1 MWQFFTERGK
11 KVIQLAHRKALALG
25 HSRVDIEHLLVGLLE
40 ESEGEAARTLIS
52 LGVNLKTALMN
63 LDASF
68 NHFTPISKLMDIPLS
83 DKLKKAIDFAMREAR
98 NLGVNHVGTE
108 HLLLGIL
115 SQPDTFACQFLNSLG
130 VVLAEAQR
138 EISSSLTTAD
148 GRRVEKLSDKL
159 TQKAKTKTPTLD
171 PLGVDLTARAKD
183 GVLDPVIGRSKEIKR
198 VMQVLC
204 RRTKCNPVLVG
215 DPGVGKTAVVEG
227 VAQMLSSCNAPE
239 ILQNRRIVQLNVGS
253 LVAGTKYRGE
263 FEERIRRIIKEVSE
277 SKEVILFI
285 DEMHMLVGAG
295 SAEGAMDAANML
307 KPALARGDFQVIG
320 ATTQDEYRKYIER
333 DGALERRFQPV
344 KIEEPS
350 IEESVRILYGLRSR
364 YEEHHSAVIS
374 DDALTAAANLGAR
387 YIRDR
392 FLPDKGIDLIDEAS
406 ARARLSMMELPLSI
420 KEIED
425 EISDICTKKESA
437 ITEQD
442 FKGAAQLRSEET
454 RLVDKLEE
462 ARKEWKAGYNEDK
475 PFISENDIAE
485 IVAEWTGVPVQHINE
500 GEASRLLRME
510 EEISSRLIGQ
520 DEAVSVVSRAVRR
533 ARSGL
538 KDPKRPIG
546 SFLFLGPTGVG
557 KTELARCLAKFLFGN
572 EDAIVRIDMSEF
584 MEKHEVSKL
593 MGAPPGYVGHDEGGR
608 LTGLIRKRPYSVVLF
623 DEIEKA
629 HHDVFNLLLQ
639 ILEDGTLTDG
649 QGRRADFRNT
659 VVIMTSKVE
668 AQDRA
673 KDSPLGFSLSGNQS
687 LQGWER
693 AKKNIL
699 SEINRLFKPEF
710 LNRIDDTI
718 VFKPLER
725 NELMR
730 IVEIMLSDVESRLND
745 QGIEI
750 EISEEVKSLLIDNG
764 FQPKYGARPLR
775 RAIQTILEN
784 KLADSVLEGKI
795 IKGSHI
801 DITIGENGISFIA
814 K

>member
-25 HSRVDIEHLLVGLLE
+25 HPKIEIEHLLVGLLE
-40 ESEGEAARTLIS
+40 ENEGEAARSLVS

-63 LDASF
+63 LDASLS
-68 NHFTPISKLMDIPLS
+68 HFTPALKQIDLPLS

-115 SQPDTFACQFLNSLG
+115 SQPDTFACQYLNSLG
-130 VVLAEAQR
+130 VELAEVQR
-138 EISSSLTTAD
+138 EISSTLLTAD
-148 GRRVEKLSDKL
+148 GRRVEKFSDKIK
-159 TQKAKTKTPTLD
+159 QKAKTKTPTLD
-171 PLGVDLTARAKD
+171 PLGIDITARAKE
-183 GVLDPVIGRSKEIKR
+183 GLLDPVIGRGKEIKR

-227 VAQMLSSCNAPE
+227 VAQILSSYNAPE

-263 FEERIRRIIKEVSE
+263 FEERIRKIIKEVSE

-320 ATTQDEYRKYIER
+320 ATTQEEYRKYIER

-350 IEESVRILYGLRSR
+350 IEESIRILHGLRSR

-374 DDALTAAANLGAR
+374 DDALVAAANLSAR

-406 ARARLSMMELPLSI
+406 ARARLDLMEPPVVI
-420 KEIED
+420 REIEE
-425 EISDICTKKESA
+425 EIASICTQKESA

-442 FKGAAQLRSEET
+442 FKGAAQLRNEEI

-462 ARKEWKAGYNEDK
+462 ARKEWKDGYSEDK
-475 PFISENDIAE
+475 PCISENDIAE
-485 IVAEWTGVPVQHINE
+485 IVAEWTGVPVQHITE

-510 EEISSRLIGQ
+510 EEISLRLIGQ
-520 DEAVSVVSRAVRR
+520 DEAVSAVSRAIRR

-572 EDAIVRIDMSEF
+572 DDAIVRIDMSEF

-593 MGAPPGYVGHDEGGR
+593 MGAPPGYIGHDEGGR
-608 LTGLIRKRPYSVVLF
+608 LTGMIRKRPYSVVLF

-659 VVIMTSKVE
+659 VVIMTSNIG
-668 AQDRA
+668 AQELA
-673 KDSPLGFSLSGNQS
+673 KDSPLGFTTNGNQS
-687 LQGWER
+687 IQGWER

-699 SEINRLFKPEF
+699 SEINRLLKPEF
-710 LNRIDDTI
+710 LNRIDDTV

-725 NELMR
+725 DELMR

-750 EISEEVKSLLIDNG
+750 DISEEVKSLLIENG

-784 KLADSVLEGKI
+784 RLADSVLEGKI
-795 IKGSHI
+795 IRGSHI
-801 DITIGENGISFIA
+801 EVTVGENGISFA
-814 K
+814 EK

>member
-11 KVIQLAHRKALALG
+11 KVIHLAHRKALALG
-25 HSRVDIEHLLVGLLE
+25 HTRIEVEHLLVGLLE
-40 ESEGEAARTLIS
+40 ESEGGAARVLIS
-52 LGVNLKTALMN
+52 LGVNLETALIN
-63 LDASF
+63 LDASL
-68 NHFTPISKLMDIPLS
+68 NHLSPTLKLIDLPFS
-83 DKLKKAIDFAMREAR
+83 DKLKKVIDASMREAR

-115 SQPDTFACQFLNSLG
+115 SQPDAFACQFLNSLG
-130 VVLAEAQR
+130 VDLAEAHR
-138 EISSSLTTAD
+138 EVSSVLLTAD
-148 GRRVEKLSDKL
+148 GRRVEKLSDKIK
-159 TQKAKTKTPTLD
+159 QKGKTKTPTLD
-171 PLGVDLTARAKD
+171 PLGIDLTARARED
-183 GVLDPVIGRSKEIKR
+183 LLDPVIGRNKEIKR

-204 RRTKCNPVLVG
+204 RRTKCNPVLIG

-227 VAQMLSSCNAPE
+227 VAQTLSSGDAPE
-239 ILQNRRIVQLNVGS
+239 VLQNRRIIQLNVGS

-263 FEERIRRIIKEVSE
+263 FEERIRKIIKEVSE

-320 ATTQDEYRKYIER
+320 ATTQEEYRKYVER
-333 DGALERRFQPV
+333 DAALERRFQPV
-344 KIEEPS
+344 RIDEPT
-350 IEESVRILYGLRSR
+350 IEESVRILYGLRPR

-374 DDALTAAANLGAR
+374 DDALTAAANLSAR

-406 ARARLSMMELPLSI
+406 ARARLNTISPPDKIKKME
-420 KEIED
+420 E
-425 EISDICTKKESA
+425 EISEICLKKESA
-437 ITEQD
+437 IAEQD
-442 FKGAAQLRSEET
+442 FESAAKLRNEET
-454 RLVDKLEE
+454 RLVAKLEE
-462 ARKEWKAGYNEDK
+462 ARKEWKAGFSEER

-485 IVAEWTGVPVQHINE
+485 IVAEWTGVPVQHITE

-510 EEISSRLIGQ
+510 EEISLRLVGQ
-520 DEAVSVVSRAVRR
+520 DEAVGAVAKAIRR
-533 ARSGL
+533 ARGGL

-572 EDAIVRIDMSEF
+572 EDAIIRIDMSEF

-593 MGAPPGYVGHDEGGR
+593 MGAPPGYIGHDEGGR
-608 LTGLIRKRPYSVVLF
+608 LTGMVRKRPYSVVLF

-649 QGRRADFRNT
+649 HGRRADFRNT
-659 VVIMTSKVE
+659 VVIMTSNVGANE
-668 AQDRA
+668 MV
-673 KDSPLGFSLSGNQS
+673 KDSPLGFSSEGNQS
-687 LQGWER
+687 VKGWER
-693 AKKNIL
+693 TKKNIL
-699 SEINRLFKPEF
+699 SEVNRLFRPEF

-725 NELMR
+725 TELMR
-730 IVEIMLSDVESRLND
+730 IVEIMLSDVENRLSD
-745 QGIEI
+745 QGIDI
-750 EISEEVKSLLIDNG
+750 EISEDVKAMLIDKG

-784 KLADSVLEGKI
+784 RLADSVLEGKI
-795 IKGSHI
+795 TKGSHI
-801 DITIGENGISFIA
+801 DITVGENGILFAA

>member
-11 KVIQLAHRKALALG
+11 RVIQLAHKKALALG
-25 HSRVDIEHLLVGLLE
+25 HSKIEVEHLLTGLLE
-40 ESEGEAARTLIS
+40 EGEGGAVRVLIS
-52 LGVNLKTALMN
+52 LAVDIEKALLN
-63 LDASF
+63 LDASLR
-68 NHFTPISKLMDIPLS
+68 HLSPTLKLIDLPLG
-83 DKLKKAIDFAMREAR
+83 DKLKKTIDSAMREAR

-115 SQPDTFACQFLNSLG
+115 SQPDTYACQFLHSLG
-130 VVLAEAQR
+130 VNLADAQR
-138 EISSSLTTAD
+138 EISSVLLTSD
-148 GRRVEKLSDKL
+148 GRRVEKLSDKIK
-159 TQKAKTKTPTLD
+159 QKSKSKTPTLD
-171 PLGVDLTARAKD
+171 PLGIDLTARARE
-183 GVLDPVIGRSKEIKR
+183 GLLDPVIGRNKEIKR

-204 RRTKCNPVLVG
+204 RRTKCNPVLIG

-227 VAQMLSSCNAPE
+227 VAQVLSSSGAPE
-239 ILQNRRIVQLNVGS
+239 VLQNRRIMQLNVGS

-263 FEERIRRIIKEVSE
+263 FEERIRKIIKEVSE

-320 ATTQDEYRKYIER
+320 ATTQEEYRKYIER
-333 DGALERRFQPV
+333 DAALERRFQPV
-344 KIEEPS
+344 KIDEPS
-350 IEESVRILYGLRSR
+350 IDESVRILYGLRPR
-364 YEEHHSAVIS
+364 YEEHHKAVIS
-374 DDALTAAANLGAR
+374 DDALTAAANLSAR

-406 ARARLSMMELPLSI
+406 ARAKLNTISPPDII
-420 KEIED
+420 KEIEE
-425 EISDICTKKESA
+425 EIADVCSKKETA
-437 ITEQD
+437 IAEQD
-442 FKGAAQLRSEET
+442 FENAGKLRNEEM
-454 RLVDKLEE
+454 RLVVKLDK
-462 ARKEWKAGYNEDK
+462 ARNEWKTGHSKEK

-520 DEAVSVVSRAVRR
+520 DEAVGAVARAIRR

-572 EDAIVRIDMSEF
+572 EDAIIRIDMSEF

-593 MGAPPGYVGHDEGGR
+593 MGAPPGYIGHDEGGR
-608 LTGLIRKRPYSVVLF
+608 LTGMVRKRPYSVILF
-623 DEIEKA
+623 DEVEKA

-649 QGRRADFRNT
+649 HGRRADFRNT
-659 VVIMTSKVE
+659 VVIMTSNVGAHE
-668 AQDRA
+668 MA
-673 KDSPLGFSLSGNQS
+673 KDSPLGFSSGGTQS
-687 LQGWER
+687 AQGWER
-693 AKKNIL
+693 TKKNIL
-699 SEINRLFKPEF
+699 SEVNRLFRPEF

-730 IVEIMLSDVESRLND
+730 IVEIMLSDVESRLSS
-745 QGIEI
+745 QGIGLD
-750 EISEEVKSLLIDNG
+750 ISEEVKSMLIDKG

-784 KLADSVLEGKI
+784 RLADSVLEGKI
-795 IKGSHI
+795 TKGSHI
-801 DITIGENGISFIA
+801 DITVGENGISFA
-814 K
+814 TK

>member
-25 HSRVDIEHLLVGLLE
+25 HPRIEVEHLLVGLIE
-40 ESEGEAARTLIS
+40 ESEGEAARVLVA
-52 LGVNLKTALMN
+52 LGVNLETALMN
-63 LDASF
+63 LDANL
-68 NHFTPISKLMDIPLS
+68 NHLTPTLKLVDLPLS
-83 DKLKKAIDFAMREAR
+83 DKLKKAIDNAMREAR
-98 NLGVNHVGTE
+98 NFGVNHVGTE

-115 SQPDTFACQFLNSLG
+115 SQPETFACQFLNSLG
-130 VVLAEAQR
+130 VDIAEVQR
-138 EISSSLTTAD
+138 EISSMLLTAD
-148 GRRVEKLSDKL
+148 GKRVEKFSDKI
-159 TQKAKTKTPTLD
+159 KPKSKTKTPTLD
-171 PLGVDLTARAKD
+171 PLGIDLTARAKE
-183 GVLDPVIGRSKEIKR
+183 GLLDPVIGRNKEIKR

-204 RRTKCNPVLVG
+204 RRTKCNPVLIG

-227 VAQMLSSCNAPE
+227 VAQILSSCKAPE

-295 SAEGAMDAANML
+295 SAEGSMDAANML

-320 ATTQDEYRKYIER
+320 ATTQEEYRKYIER
-333 DGALERRFQPV
+333 DAALERRFQPV
-344 KIEEPS
+344 RVEEPS
-350 IEESVRILYGLRSR
+350 IEESVRILHGLRTR

-374 DDALTAAANLGAR
+374 DDALCAAANLSAR

-406 ARARLSMMELPLSI
+406 ARARINMMEPPEII
-420 KEIED
+420 KKIEVEIENT
-425 EISDICTKKESA
+425 CFKKESA
-437 ITEQD
+437 IAEQD
-442 FKGAAQLRSEET
+442 FESAAKLRNEET
-454 RLVDKLEE
+454 HLVNKLEE
-462 ARKEWKAGYNEDK
+462 ARKEWKDGSVEDK

-485 IVAEWTGVPVQHINE
+485 IVAEWTGVPVQHITE
-500 GEASRLLRME
+500 GEATRLLRME
-510 EEISSRLIGQ
+510 EEISLRLIGQ
-520 DEAVSVVSRAVRR
+520 DEAVNVVARAIRR

-557 KTELARCLAKFLFGN
+557 KTELARCLARFLFGN
-572 EDAIVRIDMSEF
+572 EDAMIRVDMSEF

-593 MGAPPGYVGHDEGGR
+593 MGAPPGYIGHDEGGR
-608 LTGLIRKRPYSVVLF
+608 LTGMIRKRPYSVVLF
-623 DEIEKA
+623 DEVEKA
-629 HHDVFNLLLQ
+629 HHDVFNILLQ

-649 QGRRADFRNT
+649 QGRKADFRNT
-659 VVIMTSKVE
+659 VVIMTSNVG
-668 AQDRA
+668 AQEMV
-673 KDSPLGFSLSGNQS
+673 KDSPLGFSLNGNHS
-687 LQGWER
+687 IQGWER
-693 AKKNIL
+693 TKKNIL
-699 SEINRLFKPEF
+699 SEVNRLFRPEF
-710 LNRIDDTI
+710 LNRIDDTV

-730 IVEIMLSDVESRLND
+730 IVEIMLSEVESRLSD
-745 QGIEI
+745 QGIGI
-750 EISEEVKSLLIDNG
+750 DISEEAKTFLIENG

-784 KLADSVLEGKI
+784 RLADSVLEGKI

-801 DITIGENGISFIA
+801 DITVGENGISFIT

>member
-11 KVIQLAHRKALALG
+11 RVIQLAHRKALALG
-25 HSRVDIEHLLVGLLE
+25 HSRIEIEHLLVGLLE
-40 ESEGEAARTLIS
+40 ESEGEAARVLIS

-63 LDASF
+63 LDASLS
-68 NHFTPISKLMDIPLS
+68 HFAPTLKLTDLPLS
-83 DKLKKAIDFAMREAR
+83 DKLKKTIDYAMREAR
-98 NLGVNHVGTE
+98 NYGVNHVGTE

-115 SQPDTFACQFLNSLG
+115 LQPDTYACQFLTSLG
-130 VVLAEAQR
+130 VDLAEAQR
-138 EISSSLTTAD
+138 EISSSLLISD
-148 GRRVEKLSDKL
+148 GRRVERQSDKVK
-159 TQKAKTKTPTLD
+159 QKTKTKTPTLD
-171 PLGVDLTARAKD
+171 PLGIDLTARAKE
-183 GVLDPVIGRSKEIKR
+183 GLLDPVIGRIKEIKR

-227 VAQMLSSCNAPE
+227 VALMLSSCNAPA
-239 ILQNRRIVQLNVGS
+239 ILQNRRIVQLNVGN

-263 FEERIRRIIKEVSE
+263 FEERIRKIIKEVSE

-320 ATTQDEYRKYIER
+320 ATTQEEYRKYIER

-344 KIEEPS
+344 KIEEPT
-350 IEESVRILYGLRSR
+350 IEESVRILYGLRTR

-374 DDALTAAANLGAR
+374 DEALFAATNLSAR

-392 FLPDKGIDLIDEAS
+392 FLPDKSIDLIDEAS
-406 ARARLSMMELPLSI
+406 ARARLSLMEKPVVI
-420 KEIED
+420 KEMEE
-425 EISDICTKKESA
+425 EIADICQKKESA
-437 ITEQD
+437 IAEQD
-442 FKGAAQLRSEET
+442 YKNASQLRNAET
-454 RLVDKLEE
+454 NLVDKLEE
-462 ARKEWKAGYNEDK
+462 ARKEWQTGMSEDK
-475 PFISENDIAE
+475 PYISENDIAE
-485 IVAEWTGVPVQHINE
+485 IVSEWTGVPVQHITE

-520 DEAVSVVSRAVRR
+520 DEAVGVVARAIRR

-538 KDPKRPIG
+538 KDPRRPIG

-572 EDAIVRIDMSEF
+572 EDAMIRIDMSEF

-608 LTGLIRKRPYSVVLF
+608 LTGMIRKRPYSVVLF

-629 HHDVFNLLLQ
+629 HYDVFNLLLQ

-649 QGRRADFRNT
+649 QGRRADFRNS
-659 VVIMTSKVE
+659 VVIMTSNVG
-668 AQDRA
+668 AQEIA
-673 KDSPLGFSLSGNQS
+673 KDSPLGFSLGGNQS
-687 LQGWER
+687 MQGWER

-699 SEINRLFKPEF
+699 SEVNRLFRPEF

-725 NELMR
+725 DELMR
-730 IVEIMLSDVESRLND
+730 IVEIMLSDVENRLSD
-745 QGIEI
+745 QGIGI
-750 EISEEVKSLLIDNG
+750 DISDEVKSMLIDNG

-784 KLADSVLEGKI
+784 RLADSVLEGKI

-801 DITIGENGISFIA
+801 DVTMGENGISFVA

>member
-1 MWQFFTERGK
+1 M
-11 KVIQLAHRKALALG
+11 
-25 HSRVDIEHLLVGLLE
+25 
-40 ESEGEAARTLIS
+40 
-52 LGVNLKTALMN
+52 
-63 LDASF
+63 
-68 NHFTPISKLMDIPLS
+68 TPILNLVDLPLS

-98 NLGVNHVGTE
+98 NFGVNHVGTE

-115 SQPDTFACQFLNSLG
+115 SLPDTFACQFLASLG
-130 VVLAEAQR
+130 VDLAEAQR
-138 EISSSLTTAD
+138 EVSSILLTAD
-148 GRRVEKLSDKL
+148 GRRVEKLSDKIK
-159 TQKAKTKTPTLD
+159 QKAKTKTPTLD
-171 PLGVDLTARAKD
+171 PLGLDLTARAKD
-183 GVLDPVIGRSKEIKR
+183 GLLDPVIGRSKEIKR

-204 RRTKCNPVLVG
+204 RRTKCNPVLIG

-239 ILQNRRIVQLNVGS
+239 VLQNRRIVQLNVGS

-320 ATTQDEYRKYIER
+320 ATTQEEYRKYIER
-333 DGALERRFQPV
+333 DAALERRFLPIR
-344 KIEEPS
+344 IEEPS
-350 IEESVRILYGLRSR
+350 IEESVRILYGLRTR
-364 YEEHHSAVIS
+364 YEDHHNAVIS
-374 DDALTAAANLGAR
+374 DEALSAAANLSAR

-406 ARARLSMMELPLSI
+406 ARARLSKMEMPDAVR
-420 KEIED
+420 KIEE
-425 EISDICTKKESA
+425 EISNTCIRKESA
-437 ITEQD
+437 IAVHD
-442 FKGAAQLRSEET
+442 FESAAKLRSEET
-454 RLVDKLEE
+454 RLVDNLEE
-462 ARKEWKAGYNEDK
+462 ARKEWKAGFNDDK

-485 IVAEWTGVPVQHINE
+485 IVSEWTGVPVRHITE

-520 DEAVSVVSRAVRR
+520 DEAVGAVARAIRR

-572 EDAIVRIDMSEF
+572 EEAMIRIDMSEF

-593 MGAPPGYVGHDEGGR
+593 MGAPPGYIGHDDGGK
-608 LTGLIRKRPYSVVLF
+608 LTRMVRKRPYSVVLF

-659 VVIMTSKVE
+659 VIIMTSNVG
-668 AQDRA
+668 AQEMA
-673 KDSPLGFSLSGNQS
+673 KDSPLGFSLSGNQNT
-687 LQGWER
+687 QVWER
-693 AKKNIL
+693 TKKNIL
-699 SEINRLFKPEF
+699 SEVNRLFRPEF

-718 VFKPLER
+718 VFKPLDR

-730 IVEIMLSDVESRLND
+730 IVEIMLSDVENRLNV
-745 QGIEI
+745 QGIGMD
-750 EISEEVKSLLIDNG
+750 ISEEVKAMLIDKG

-784 KLADSVLEGKI
+784 RLADSVLDGKI
-795 IKGSHI
+795 AKGSHI
-801 DITIGENGISFIA
+801 DVTVGENGISFVT